1 MKDVLM
7 VAEYAEILLIE
18 DDLGDSD
25 LTREIF
31 QKGGLRSHLTVIED
45 GAEAMKYFF
54 GPVKL
59 NRKTRPDL
67 VILDLNLPKVDGRDL
82 LRELKSDEELK
93 DIPVVVFTTSNA
105 KADISLC
112 YSLGANGYVA
122 KPHEYQEFENAV
134 GAIRDFWLRFGSL
147 PLDSG
152 PEFHLGKIADQ
163 GTARVRKLLVVA
175 KEPHEASSA
184 GGFGQKTR
192 AFGLAVTAHNDP
204 KQAIQALEKE
214 AFDVVVLDAEAL
226 DHWDNTMLD
235 AIRRH
240 AGQAPVIVFNHAWN
254 KDSAAGMSVWQ
265 FMLDVWGKRKQA
277 IEPDRSHEMLDE
289 LVKQRTTDLL
299 DANKRLQ
306 EAVLARFAA
315 ENAARRSEARYHKLA
330 NSTFEGIVVHEG
342 EIIVDCNL
350 SFANFFQSQITELVG
365 RNILDLIMDKDR
377 VFFSAKINSDDE
389 SPFESRGIRQN
400 GEDLQLEFQS
410 KWLDDGER
418 KYRITACRDFKE
430 RRALEQLRRRHSA
443 LIKVNKDLEQ
453 FASIASHDLKEPI
466 RTIDNYLQLLRVEVQ
481 DHPSTISRKYIDIA
495 IKCLGRMK
503 TLTNDLLDFS
513 KLAGAE
519 FTPVPVDLQDAF
531 DQVLECMDETIRESE
546 AVIEHDEFPL
556 VQGDKSQLIQLFQNL
571 LGNAIKFRKP
581 DERPHIGIR
590 CKKVNGMWQ
599 ISVHDNGIGFDKQYA
614 QNIFVM
620 FQRLHS
626 QDQYPGSGLGLAIC
640 FKIIQN
646 HHGQIWAESRPGSG
660 STFHFTLPAAT
671 GQNLTGRK
679 ILIVDDSEDVRA
691 LFEHVLAARGAQ
703 VVTADSGEAAVMKVS
718 SNPDFDI
725 IVMDIEMPKMN
736 GTEATAALR
745 KLGYAGTIIAFTG
758 HRRKWAESD
767 YKPLGFDG
775 YVCKDNA
782 ITRLPDTCIRI
793 LSGSEPAAPQQVHV
807 SQSSSTI

>member
-1 MKDVLM
+1 MREGLM
-7 VAEYAEILLIE
+7 AAKYAEILLIE

-31 QKGGLRSHLTVIED
+31 QKGGLHSHLTVIED

-59 NRKTRPDL
+59 NRKMRPDL

-93 DIPVVVFTTSNA
+93 DIPIVVFTTSNA

-147 PLDSG
+147 PLDSASELD
-152 PEFHLGKIADQ
+152 PEKIADKVA
-163 GTARVRKLLVVA
+163 ARVLNLLVIS
-175 KEPHEASSA
+175 KESQEVPPGSE
-184 GGFGQKTR
+184 FWQKARTL
-192 AFGLAVTAHNDP
+192 GLAVTSHDDP
-204 KQAIQALEKE
+204 KRAIQALEKE
-214 AFDVVVLDAEAL
+214 AFDVVMLDAETL
-226 DHWDNTMLD
+226 DQWDDVILEE
-235 AIRRH
+235 IRHH
-240 AGQAPVIVFNHAWN
+240 AGQAPVLIFNQAWDKN
-254 KDSAAGMSVWQ
+254 AGAGMSVWQ
-265 FMLDVWGKRKQA
+265 FMLNVWGQRKQA
-277 IEPDRSHEMLDE
+277 MGAGRSHEMLDD
-289 LVKQRTTDLL
+289 LVKQRTMDLL

-306 EAVLARFAA
+306 EAVLARIAA

-330 NSTFEGIVVHEG
+330 NSTFEGIVVHDG
-342 EIIVDCNL
+342 ETIMDCNL

-365 RNILDLIMDKDR
+365 RNIMDLIADKDR
-377 VFFSAKINSDDE
+377 GFFSSKINSDDE
-389 SPFESRGIRQN
+389 SPFECRGIRQD

-410 KWLDDGER
+410 KWFDDGER
-418 KYRITACRDFKE
+418 RYRITACRDFKE

-443 LIKVNKDLEQ
+443 LIKVNRDLEQ

-466 RTIDNYLQLLRVEVQ
+466 RTVDNYLQLLRAEVQ
-481 DHPSTISRKYIDIA
+481 GHPSTVNTKYIDIA

-513 KLAGAE
+513 KLAGSE
-519 FTPVPVDLQDAF
+519 FTPVPVDLQDVF
-531 DQVLECMDETIRESE
+531 DQVLENMDETIRASD
-546 AVIEHDEFPL
+546 ALIEHDEFPL

-571 LGNAIKFRKP
+571 FGNAIKFRKP
-581 DERPHIGIR
+581 GEPPRIRIR
-590 CKKVNGMWQ
+590 CKKVHSMWQ
-599 ISVHDNGIGFDKQYA
+599 ISVHDSGIGFEKQYA

-646 HHGQIWAESRPGSG
+646 HQGRIWAESTPGLGAS
-660 STFHFTLPAAT
+660 FHFTLPVAI

-703 VVTADSGEAAVMKVS
+703 VVTADSGEAALMKVS
-718 SNPDFDI
+718 SDPDFDI
-725 IVMDIEMPKMN
+725 IVIDIEMPRMN
-736 GTEATAALR
+736 GTESTAALR
-745 KLGYAGTIIAFTG
+745 RLGFTGPIIAFTG
-758 HRRKWAESD
+758 HKRKWAESD
-767 YKPLGFDG
+767 YRSLGFDG

-782 ITRLPDTCIRI
+782 ITGLPDACIRI
-793 LSGSEPAAPQQVHV
+793 LSGGDLRKA
-807 SQSSSTI
+807 